1 MSNVHRGRFGRG
13 FSLVELMIV
22 VVIAGAIISIGAY
35 FVNRP
40 NNANNLRRVTSQTR
54 NLVEEV
60 RAAARSTGRAMLIQ
74 IQESDVAWED
84 TAEGGRGSSVGR
96 ITVYVSPDNTCQ
108 GGVVGTLPT
117 LIKNPGFEFDHTPSG
132 NFRGAA
138 LVRVEPSSS
147 SGVTTLCFTPAGRM
161 VDAVTGAAYVSVG
174 NATAQNGLV
183 FGGRVLLEFVE
194 AICEG
199 GSNDV
204 CRTGAL
210 TRDLEVGPMGTID
223 QMPPGFL
230 IRSLF

>member
-13 FSLVELMIV
+13 FTLVELMIV
-22 VVIAGAIISIGAY
+22 VAIAGVIIAIGAY

-40 NNANNLRRVTSQTR
+40 NNANNLRRVTARTR

-117 LIKNPGFEFDHTPSG
+117 LTKNPGFEFDHTPSG

>member
-1 MSNVHRGRFGRG
+1 MLNVHRGRIGRG
-13 FSLVELMIV
+13 FTLVELMIV
-22 VVIAGAIISIGAY
+22 VAIAGVIIAVGAY

-74 IQESDVAWED
+74 IQESNVAWED
-84 TAEGGRGSSVGR
+84 TAEGGRGPSVGR

-117 LIKNPGFEFDHTPSG
+117 LTKTPGFEFDHTPNG
-132 NFRGAA
+132 KFRGAA

-147 SGVTTLCFTPAGRM
+147 SGVTTMCLTPAGRM
-161 VDAVTGAAYVSVG
+161 VDAVTGAAYESVG

-199 GSNDV
+199 GSNDD

-210 TRDLEVGPMGTID
+210 TRNLEVGPMGTID

>member
-1 MSNVHRGRFGRG
+1 MLDARKVRIVRG
-13 FSLVELMIV
+13 FTLVELMIV
-22 VVIAGAIISIGAY
+22 VAIAGVILAIGAY

-40 NNANNLRRVTSQTR
+40 NNANNLRRVTARTR

-60 RAAARSTGRAMLIQ
+60 RAAARSTGRSMLIQ
-74 IQESDVAWED
+74 IQESNVSWED
-84 TAEGGRGSSVGR
+84 TAEGGRGPSVGR
-96 ITVYVSPDNTCQ
+96 ISVYVSPDNTCN
-108 GGVVGTLPT
+108 GGVVGTLTT
-117 LIKNPGFEFDHTPSG
+117 LTKNPGFEVDHTPNG

-147 SGVTTLCFTPAGRM
+147 SGVATLCITPAGRM
-161 VDAVTGAAYVSVG
+161 VDAVTGAAFEAVG
-174 NATAQNGLV
+174 SATAQNGLV

-199 GSNDV
+199 GSNDD

-210 TRDLEVGPMGTID
+210 TRDLEIGPMGSID

>member
-1 MSNVHRGRFGRG
+1 MSNVQRGRFGRG
-13 FSLVELMIV
+13 FTLVELMIV
-22 VVIAGAIISIGAY
+22 VAIAGVIIAIGAY

-40 NNANNLRRVTSQTR
+40 NNANNLRRVTARTR

-84 TAEGGRGSSVGR
+84 TAEGGRGPSVGR

-108 GGVVGTLPT
+108 GGVVGPLPT
-117 LIKNPGFEFDHTPSG
+117 LTKNPGFEFDHTPNG

-147 SGVTTLCFTPAGRM
+147 SGVTTMCLTPAGRM
-161 VDAVTGAAYVSVG
+161 VDAVTGAAYESVG

-194 AICEG
+194 AICESG
-199 GSNDV
+199 GNDN

>member
-1 MSNVHRGRFGRG
+1 MKDAGKGRMGRG
-13 FSLVELMIV
+13 FTLVELMIV
-22 VVIAGAIISIGAY
+22 VAIAGVILAIGAY

-40 NNANNLRRVTSQTR
+40 NNANNLRRVTARTR

-60 RAAARSTGRAMLIQ
+60 RAAARSTGRSMLIQ
-74 IQESDVAWED
+74 IQESNVSWED
-84 TAEGGRGSSVGR
+84 TAEGGRGPSVGR
-96 ITVYVSPDNTCQ
+96 ISVYVSPDNTCN
-108 GGVVGTLPT
+108 GGVVGTLAT
-117 LIKNPGFEFDHTPSG
+117 LTKNPGFEVDHTPSG

-147 SGVTTLCFTPAGRM
+147 SGVATLCITPAGRM
-161 VDAVTGAAYVSVG
+161 VDAVTGAAFEAVG
-174 NATAQNGLV
+174 SATAQNGLV

-199 GSNDV
+199 GSNDD

-210 TRDLEVGPMGTID
+210 TRDLEIGPMGSID

>member
-117 LIKNPGFEFDHTPSG
+117 LTKNPGFEFDHTPNG

-147 SGVTTLCFTPAGRM
+147 SGVTTMCLTPAGRM
-161 VDAVTGAAYVSVG
+161 VDAVTGAAYESVG

-199 GSNDV
+199 GSNDD

-210 TRDLEVGPMGTID
+210 TRNLEVGPMGTID

>member
-1 MSNVHRGRFGRG
+1 MSKVHSGRMGRG
-13 FSLVELMIV
+13 FTLVELMIV
-22 VVIAGAIISIGAY
+22 VAIAGVILTIGAY

-40 NNANNLRRVTSQTR
+40 NNANNLKRATARTR

-60 RAAARSTGRAMLIQ
+60 VAAARSTGRAMLIQ
-74 IQESDVAWED
+74 IQESNLSWED
-84 TAEGGRGSSVGR
+84 TAEGGRGPSAGR
-96 ITVYVSPDNTCQ
+96 ITVYVSPDNTCH
-108 GGVVGTLPT
+108 GGVVGTLST
-117 LIKNPGFEFDHTPSG
+117 LTKNPGFEIDHTPSG

-147 SGVTTLCFTPAGRM
+147 SGVTTICLTPAGRM
-161 VDAVTGAAYVSVG
+161 VDAVTGAAYASIGNVS
-174 NATAQNGLV
+174 AQNGMV

-199 GSNDV
+199 GSNDA
-204 CRTGAL
+204 CHTGAL
-210 TRDLEVGPMGTID
+210 TRDLEVGPMGSID

>member
-84 TAEGGRGSSVGR
+84 TSEGGRGSSVGR

-117 LIKNPGFEFDHTPSG
+117 LTKNPGFEFDHTPSG

>member
-1 MSNVHRGRFGRG
+1 MLDARKVRFGRG
-13 FSLVELMIV
+13 FTLVELMIV
-22 VVIAGAIISIGAY
+22 VVIAGVILAIGAY

-40 NNANNLRRVTSQTR
+40 NNANNLRRVTAKTR
-54 NLVEEV
+54 NMVEEV
-60 RAAARSTGRAMLIQ
+60 RAAARSTGRSMLIQ
-74 IQESDVAWED
+74 IQESNVSWED
-84 TAEGGRGSSVGR
+84 TAEGGRGPSVGR
-96 ITVYVSPDNTCQ
+96 LTVYVSPDNTCN
-108 GGVVGTLPT
+108 GGVVGSLTTLT
-117 LIKNPGFEFDHTPSG
+117 KNPGFEVDHTPSG

-147 SGVTTLCFTPAGRM
+147 SGVTTLCITPAGRM
-161 VDAVTGAAYVSVG
+161 VDAVTGAAFEAVG

-183 FGGRVLLEFVE
+183 FGGRVLIEFVE

-199 GSNDV
+199 GSNDD

-210 TRDLEVGPMGTID
+210 TRDLEIGPMGSID

>member
-1 MSNVHRGRFGRG
+1 MSNVHRGKTGRG
-13 FSLVELMIV
+13 FTLVELMIV
-22 VVIAGAIISIGAY
+22 VAIAGVILAIGAY

-40 NNANNLRRVTSQTR
+40 NNANNLRRVASRTR

-74 IQESDVAWED
+74 IQESNVAWED
-84 TAEGGRGSSVGR
+84 TAEGGRGPSVGR
-96 ITVYVSPDNTCQ
+96 LTVYVSPDNSCM

-117 LIKNPGFEFDHTPSG
+117 LSKNPGFEVDHTPNG

-147 SGVTTLCFTPAGRM
+147 SGVTTICLTPAGRM
-161 VDAVTGAAYVSVG
+161 VDAVTGAAYASVG
-174 NATAQNGLV
+174 NTTAQNGLA

-204 CRTGAL
+204 CRSGAL